1 MINFKKMLLRIKTW
15 LKSIRLKQ
23 TVVNTVVVALVILL
37 SIYLAVQISRNI
49 SGSVST
55 LRAQCITDTESLTL
69 KGYVFR
75 DEKVY
80 YSNGG
85 VADFLVDNSERVG
98 VGKQVADIYSVYS
111 GGDARVLQDELS
123 SLTQRIRM
131 LESGISEAK
140 QLSQASQIFGEI
152 DNSYYAMLSAVE
164 NGSFSAADKQAQLF
178 LDAVNSYM
186 IATGRTEEA
195 QSVLNSLKA
204 QKEKLILENLSL
216 DSQVVMQESCYF
228 YTECDGYENLFD
240 YTALDNLTPA
250 SLAGLMSSQKQE
262 YKGAIGKQVFSPI
275 WYICFPVS
283 DEYCDMFENNAA
295 NAKTQYEASFLS
307 NDAAKLLLTFEG
319 ASYSDAEGNS
329 GFVKFSCKQMPKG
342 FEFIRAQNVQI
353 DLNSTAGYRV
363 PAEAVHNVD
372 QRNYVYIL
380 NGNMVE
386 QRRITIIGKGNG
398 YYIVNTYEADYNETG
413 GANHVPYLA
422 ENELIIT
429 SGRDLYDGKLLH

>member
-15 LKSIRLKQ
+15 LKNIRLKQ
-23 TVVNTVVVALVILL
+23 TVVNTIVVALVVVL
-37 SIYLAVQISRNI
+37 SLYLAVQISRNI

-55 LRAQCITDTESLTL
+55 LRAQRITDVESLTI

-80 YSNGG
+80 YSNGKI
-85 VADFLVDNSERVG
+85 ADFLVDNGERVG
-98 VGKQVADIYSVYS
+98 VGKQVADIYSVSS
-111 GGDARVLQDELS
+111 GRDAQSLQDELG

-140 QLSQASQIFGEI
+140 RLSQASQIFGEI

-164 NGSFSAADKQAQLF
+164 NGSFSVADKQAQLF

-195 QSVLNSLKA
+195 QSVLSSLKA
-204 QKEKLILENLSL
+204 QKEKLISENLTL
-216 DSQVVMQESCYF
+216 NTQVTMQESCYF

-240 YTALDNLTPA
+240 YTALDDLTPA

-262 YKGAIGKQVFSPI
+262 YAGAIGKQVFSPI

-283 DEYCDMFENNAA
+283 DEYCDMFANNAA

-307 NDAAKLLLTFEG
+307 NDGAKLILTFED
-319 ASYSDAEGNS
+319 ACYSDAKGNS
-329 GFVKFSCKQMPKG
+329 GFVKFSCKQMPEG
-342 FEFIRAQNVQI
+342 FEFLRAQNVQI
-353 DLNSTAGYRV
+353 DLDSTTGYRV
-363 PAEAVHNVD
+363 PAEAVHTVEQN
-372 QRNYVYIL
+372 NYVYIL

-386 QRRITIIGKGNG
+386 QRRITVIGKGDG

-413 GANHVPYLA
+413 SVNPMPYLA

>member
-1 MINFKKMLLRIKTW
+1 MINFKKMLLRIKKW
-15 LKSIRLKQ
+15 LGNIRLRQ
-23 TVVNTVVVALVILL
+23 AAVNTVVVAVVILL
-37 SIYLAVQISRNI
+37 TLYLAVQVSRNI

-55 LRAQCITDTESLTL
+55 LRAQRITDTESLTV

-75 DEKVY
+75 DEKLY
-80 YSNGG
+80 YSSGG
-85 VADFLVDNSERVG
+85 VADFLVDNGERVG
-98 VGKQVADIYSVYS
+98 VGKQVADIYSAS
-111 GGDARVLQDELS
+111 SSRDIQALQDELN

-140 QLSQASQIFGEI
+140 QLSQSSQIFDEI
-152 DNSYYAMLSAVE
+152 DNSYYAMLSAIE
-164 NGSFSAADKQAQLF
+164 NGSFSAADKQAQTF
-178 LDAVNSYM
+178 LDAVNAYM

-204 QKEKLILENLSL
+204 QKEKLIAENLSL
-216 DSQVVMQESCYF
+216 STQVVMQESCYF

-240 YTALDNLTPA
+240 YTALDGLTPA
-250 SLAGLMSSQKQE
+250 SFASLMSSQKQDYE
-262 YKGAIGKQVFSPI
+262 GAIGKQVFSPI
-275 WYICFPVS
+275 WYICFPMS

-295 NAKTQYEASFLS
+295 EAKTEYEASFLS
-307 NDAAKLLLTFEG
+307 NDGKKVILTFEG
-319 ASYSDAEGNS
+319 ASYSDADGNS

-342 FEFIRAQNVQI
+342 FEFLRAQNVQI
-353 DLNSTAGYRV
+353 DLDSITGYRV
-363 PAEAVHNVD
+363 PAEAVYAVE
-372 QRNYVYIL
+372 QSNYVYIL

-386 QRRITIIGKGNG
+386 QRRITIIGKGDG

-413 GANHVPYLA
+413 AVNPIPYLA

>member
-1 MINFKKMLLRIKTW
+1 MINFKKMLLRIKKW
-15 LKSIRLKQ
+15 LGNIRLRQ
-23 TVVNTVVVALVILL
+23 AAVNTVVVAVVILL
-37 SIYLAVQISRNI
+37 TLYLAVQVSRNI

-55 LRAQCITDTESLTL
+55 LRAQRITDTESLTV

-75 DEKVY
+75 DEKLY
-80 YSNGG
+80 YSSGG
-85 VADFLVDNSERVG
+85 VADFLVDNGERVG
-98 VGKQVADIYSVYS
+98 VGKQVADIYSAS
-111 GGDARVLQDELS
+111 SSRDIQALQDELN

-140 QLSQASQIFGEI
+140 QLSQSSQIFDEI
-152 DNSYYAMLSAVE
+152 DNSYYAMLSAIE
-164 NGSFSAADKQAQLF
+164 NGSFSAADKQAQTF
-178 LDAVNSYM
+178 LDAVNAYM

-204 QKEKLILENLSL
+204 QKEKLIAGNLSL
-216 DSQVVMQESCYF
+216 STQVVMQESCYF

-240 YTALDNLTPA
+240 YTALDGLTPA
-250 SLAGLMSSQKQE
+250 SFASLMSSQKQDYE
-262 YKGAIGKQVFSPI
+262 GVIGKQVFSPI
-275 WYICFPVS
+275 WYICFPMS

-295 NAKTQYEASFLS
+295 EAKTEYEASFLS
-307 NDAAKLLLTFEG
+307 NDGKKVILTFEG
-319 ASYSDAEGNS
+319 ASYSDADGNS

-342 FEFIRAQNVQI
+342 FEFLRAQNVQI
-353 DLNSTAGYRV
+353 DLDSITGYRV
-363 PAEAVHNVD
+363 PAEAVYAVE
-372 QRNYVYIL
+372 QSNYVYIL

-386 QRRITIIGKGNG
+386 QRRITIIGKGDG

-413 GANHVPYLA
+413 AVNPIPYLA

>member
-1 MINFKKMLLRIKTW
+1 MINFKKMLLRIRKW
-15 LKSIRLKQ
+15 LGNIRLKQ
-23 TVVNTVVVALVILL
+23 AAVNTVVVAVVILL
-37 SIYLAVQISRNI
+37 ALYLAVQVSRNI

-55 LRAQCITDTESLTL
+55 LRAQRITDVESLTI

-80 YSNGG
+80 YSGGG
-85 VADFLVDNSERVG
+85 VADFLVDNGERVG
-98 VGKQVADIYSVYS
+98 VGKQVADIYSVSS
-111 GGDARVLQDELS
+111 GGDVQTLQDELN

-140 QLSQASQIFGEI
+140 HLSQASQIFDEI

-164 NGSFSAADKQAQLF
+164 NGSFSAADKQAQTF
-178 LDAVNSYM
+178 LDAVNAYM

-204 QKEKLILENLSL
+204 QKEKLIAGNLSP
-216 DSQVVMQESCYF
+216 STQVVMQESCYF

-240 YTALDNLTPA
+240 YTALDGLTPA
-250 SLAGLMSSQKQE
+250 SFASLMSSQKQDYE
-262 YKGAIGKQVFSPI
+262 GAIGKQVFSPV
-275 WYICFPVS
+275 WYICFPMS

-295 NAKTQYEASFLS
+295 EAKTEYEASFLS
-307 NDAAKLLLTFEG
+307 NDGEKVILTFEG

-329 GFVKFSCKQMPKG
+329 GFVKFSCKQMPEG
-342 FEFIRAQNVQI
+342 FEFLRAQNVQI
-353 DLNSTAGYRV
+353 DLDSTTGYRV
-363 PAEAVHNVD
+363 PSEAVHTVE
-372 QRNYVYIL
+372 QSNYVYIL

-386 QRRITIIGKGNG
+386 QRRITIIGKGDG

-413 GANHVPYLA
+413 AVNPVPYLA

>member
-15 LKSIRLKQ
+15 LKNIKLKQ
-23 TVVNTVVVALVILL
+23 TAVNTVVVALVIIL
-37 SIYLAVQISRNI
+37 SLYLAVQISRNI
-49 SGSVST
+49 SDSVST
-55 LRAQCITDTESLTL
+55 LRAQSITDVESLTV
-69 KGYVFR
+69 KGYIFR

-80 YSNGG
+80 YSSGG
-85 VADFLVDNSERVG
+85 VADFLVDNGDRVG
-98 VGKQVADIYSVYS
+98 VGKQVADIYSVSS
-111 GGDARVLQDELS
+111 GKDSQDLQDELN

-131 LESGISEAK
+131 LEDGISEAK
-140 QLSQASQIFGEI
+140 QLSQASQIFDEI
-152 DNSYYAMLSAVE
+152 DNSYYAMLSAVK
-164 NGSFSAADKQAQLF
+164 NGSFSAADKQAQAF

-195 QSVLNSLKA
+195 QSVLSSLKA
-204 QKEKLILENLSL
+204 QKQKLISENLAL
-216 DSQVVMQESCYF
+216 NTKVAMQESCYF

-250 SLAGLMSSQKQE
+250 SLAGLMSAQKQE
-262 YKGAIGKQVFSPI
+262 YAGAIGKQVFSPI
-275 WYICFPVS
+275 WYICFPVP
-283 DEYCDMFENNAA
+283 DEYCDMFANNAA

-307 NDAAKLLLTFEG
+307 NDGEKVILTFEG

-329 GFVKFSCKQMPKG
+329 GFVKFSCKQMPEG
-342 FEFIRAQNVQI
+342 FEFLRAQNVQI
-353 DLNSTAGYRV
+353 DLDSTTGYRV
-363 PAEAVHNVD
+363 PAEAVHTVEQN
-372 QRNYVYIL
+372 NYVYIL

-386 QRRITIIGKGNG
+386 QRRITVIGKGDG

-413 GANHVPYLA
+413 SVNPMPYLA